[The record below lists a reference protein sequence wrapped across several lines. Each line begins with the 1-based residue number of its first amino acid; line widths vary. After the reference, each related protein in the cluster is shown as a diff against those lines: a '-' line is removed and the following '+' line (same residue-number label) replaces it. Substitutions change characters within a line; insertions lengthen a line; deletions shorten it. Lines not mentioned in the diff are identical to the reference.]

1 MKVQSAKSPAKVVI
15 TRNGNKADISLL
27 DSVVSE
33 NEITDDDGNVTK
45 TYDYIVY
52 KIKTSYRES
61 LEKDIKANFSEWLE
75 KAKNAEKEQLAAEV
89 RAKRNKLLEAT
100 DKDVLPDRENANSEA
115 IIAYR
120 KALRDIPEQAE
131 FPYKIKWPHK
141 PQGV

>member
-1 MKVQSAKSPAKVVI
+1 MKVQSAKSPEKVVI
-15 TRNGNKADISLL
+15 TQNGNEADISLL

-45 TYDYIVY
+45 TYDYIIY

-61 LEKDIKANFSEWLE
+61 LEKDIKENFGEWLE
-75 KAKNAEKEQLAAEV
+75 KAKNAEKEQLAVEV

-100 DKDVLPDRENANSEA
+100 DKDVLPDRESANSEA

-131 FPYKIKWPHK
+131 FPYRIKWPHK